1 MTHIAD
7 IRYQGELHN
16 ELQHLPSKRII
27 HTDAPTDNQGK
38 GEAFSPTDLLASAL
52 AACVMTMM
60 GMKAKSIGIELT
72 GAHAQISKE
81 MAANPRR
88 ISAIRLQI
96 YLPANLDGDTREIL
110 EQTALHC
117 PVAYSLSSELTQD
130 MQFHYTL

>member
-1 MTHIAD
+1 MTYIAD

-60 GMKAKSIGIELT
+60 GMKAKNQQRNGGKS
-72 GAHAQISKE
+72 ASRQC
-81 MAANPRR
+81 NP
-88 ISAIRLQI
+88 
-96 YLPANLDGDTREIL
+96 PANLSTR
-110 EQTALHC
+110 
-117 PVAYSLSSELTQD
+117 
-130 MQFHYTL
+130 